1 MQAVPPIERIV
12 SPQTAELSRRFN
24 AASEA
29 IASVA
34 TRGKGQIVA
43 ACQQARDK
51 LGPAAIP
58 AAAAVTAA
66 ALGAIILAD
75 SRKRKHRSKHD
86 WRALCRASM
95 SIPIPSLSQL
105 CDEGAPVEVT
115 DDGHE
120 VLDRSRIGSVVGVIG
135 EDHLVDR
142 ALALLFGTKASPRS
156 DGVTGLEASVCG
168 DVFTTGTEPSGKG
181 LSENADHAN
190 ETGCGQRTGMMMLRA
205 RGSINAAASGALKTA
220 PPPA

>member
-1 MQAVPPIERIV
+1 MEAVPPIERIV

-43 ACQQARDK
+43 ACQQGTMLGGGVKMAAMVFFWGAEIYTGCPLNHASPRVCRMSLVVSARDK
-51 LGPAAIP
+51 LGPAAVP

-66 ALGAIILAD
+66 ALGALILAD

-95 SIPIPSLSQL
+95 SIPIPSL
-105 CDEGAPVEVT
+105 
-115 DDGHE
+115 
-120 VLDRSRIGSVVGVIG
+120 
-135 EDHLVDR
+135 
-142 ALALLFGTKASPRS
+142 
-156 DGVTGLEASVCG
+156 
-168 DVFTTGTEPSGKG
+168 
-181 LSENADHAN
+181 
-190 ETGCGQRTGMMMLRA
+190 
-205 RGSINAAASGALKTA
+205 
-220 PPPA
+220 